1 MTEKEAIQQLEFDR
15 EMILFDP
22 TTGENMTLEVVKALN
37 KDNYFT
43 YLADGIAIL
52 ALKEIQQYR
61 EIGTVEE
68 CREAVEKQKAKK
80 PFRGRVINGNEYE
93 ICRKCTAIV
102 KDEEWKAKYCPVC
115 GQAIDW
121 SEEE

>member
-68 CREAVEKQKAKK
+68 CREARERQNPEK
-80 PFRGRVINGNEYE
+80 VIDIWGALGEKYGCPECGSSLDDTDLFAGN
-93 ICRKCTAIV
+93 CK
-102 KDEEWKAKYCPVC
+102 WC
-115 GQAIDW
+115 GQKLCK
-121 SEEE
+121 